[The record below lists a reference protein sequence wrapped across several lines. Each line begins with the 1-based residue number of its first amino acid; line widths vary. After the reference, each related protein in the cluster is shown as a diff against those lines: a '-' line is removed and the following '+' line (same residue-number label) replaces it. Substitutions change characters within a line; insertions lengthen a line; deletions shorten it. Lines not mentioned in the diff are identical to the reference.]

1 MASESDT
8 FGGATWQTY
17 SRAPSF
23 TLIGGPGERRVYFKV
38 QNSFGESAVVSDTIV
53 LSVPAVTSFRING
66 GAASTTNPVVKLNNV
81 ATNVPTQYMASES
94 EDFTGGTW
102 QTYSTAPSFTLS
114 PSSGM
119 KTVHFKVKNGFGES
133 PIVSDTISALAPA
146 VTTFNINSG
155 GASTTNPVVKLNNVA
170 INSPKYYMASE
181 DPGFGDTDWKV
192 YSTAPSFT
200 LSSGVGT
207 KTVYFKLKNGLD
219 QSPVVTDDIL
229 VDGPAPV
236 VTSFKINGGAT
247 STTKETVTLNNAAVY
262 SPVEYMAGES
272 PTFDGGGWQSYST
285 APKFTL
291 SSGGGAKTVYIKLR
305 NIFGESAVVSDT
317 IGLIQ

>member
-1 MASESDT
+1 
-8 FGGATWQTY
+8 
-17 SRAPSF
+17 
-23 TLIGGPGERRVYFKV
+23 
-38 QNSFGESAVVSDTIV
+38 
-53 LSVPAVTSFRING
+53 
-66 GAASTTNPVVKLNNV
+66 VVKLNNV